1 MQPTSVSQQQMAK
14 LLGNYRLTPATL
26 MAKIDPSWIPAPWL
40 QYLSLEI
47 AKAIARGNCGL
58 LISAPPRHG
67 KSRLITTATPL
78 WSLENFPQKNVV
90 VTTYGEDLSTDFSR
104 EIRDFIQ
111 NNPDLLTVRLR
122 DDTRRVSNFLTTKG
136 GGLKAVGLRG
146 AITGRGAHVFILDDY
161 IKEPKEAMSATYL
174 EDLWTWYTTVAR
186 TRLEPGAV
194 VIIVATRWVTNDIHG
209 RIEKLQKLTGR
220 DFFKIIKLP
229 AIAGP
234 PGQMRADGTFDPEKW
249 ADWGPDEVGRRINET
264 LFPARYTRE
273 DILDIKTEV
282 GSRWFEAMFQQNP
295 LGDENAAVNPDWF
308 KAISRQDWLVRRGH
322 GRPEDWRVGRFYD
335 MASTKEA
342 GDWTCGAR
350 CWFNKHTEDFYIEH
364 MVRGQYS
371 AHKAETVFRANAE
384 LDLLECPTIEYGMEQ
399 EPGSSGAYTILHFDQ
414 ILQKARKERN
424 MGDKSL
430 VEHKATT
437 AKLLNSQPLLAAA
450 EAGKVWYVEGEW
462 NHALIDEVTTYPEGA
477 HDDQMDAISGCY
489 KMLSGK
495 KSLSPSW
502 GRDDATRQKLA
513 ASAATRGSGLVGST
527 SLAVPGKMSGV
538 TFGRR

>member
-1 MQPTSVSQQQMAK
+1 MSFSSTNQAQAAK

-26 MAKIDPSWIPAPWL
+26 MAKIDPAWLPAPWL

-47 AKAIARGNCGL
+47 ARAIARGNCGL

-78 WSLENFPQKNVV
+78 WSLENFPEKNVV

-111 NNPDLLTVRLR
+111 NNHDLLNVRLR
-122 DDTRRVSNFLTTKG
+122 EDTRRVSNFLTTKG

-234 PGQMRADGTFDPEKW
+234 PGKMRADGTFDPEVF

-273 DILDIKTEV
+273 AILDIKTEV

-308 KAISRQDWLVRRGH
+308 KKISR
-322 GRPEDWRVGRFYD
+322 EDWRVRLGNGDPSTWRVARVYD

-350 CWFNKHTEDFYIEH
+350 CWFNKYTQEFFIEH

-371 AHKAETVFRANAE
+371 AHRAETVFRASAE
-384 LDLLECPTIEYGMEQ
+384 LDLLECPTVEYGMEQ
-399 EPGSSGAYTILHFDQ
+399 EPGSSGAYTIMHFDQ
-414 ILQKARKERN
+414 ILQKLRKERN
-424 MGDKSL
+424 MGEKAL
-430 VEHKATT
+430 VEHKATNS
-437 AKLLNSQPLLAAA
+437 KLLNSQPLLAAA
-450 EAGKVWYVEGEW
+450 EDGKVWFVEGEW
-462 NHALIDEVTTYPEGA
+462 NHAFIDEVTTYPEGA
-477 HDDQMDAISGCY
+477 HDDQMDAVSACY
-489 KMLSGK
+489 KQLSGK
-495 KSLSPSW
+495 KALSASW
-502 GRDDATRQKLA
+502 GRDVETVRLRELSA
-513 ASAATRGSGLVGST
+513 ASKSGASDSGSVLKI
-527 SLAVPGKMSGV
+527 PGKTSGV
-538 TFGRR
+538 TWGR